1 MGSAKRGIMPRK
13 SRIDAPGALHHIIV
27 RGIERQKIFSDD
39 TDRNNFIDRV
49 GGIATETN
57 TACYAWALIP
67 NHFHLLLRT
76 GQVPVATVMRRLL
89 TGHAGYFNKRHRR
102 SGHLFQNRYKSIL
115 CQEDAYLLELV
126 RYIHL
131 NPLRA
136 KIIYDYK
143 ALKKYPFSGH
153 SALMGKFKRGWQDT
167 DWVLKLFCHRLS
179 TARQRYHGF
188 VEKGISMG
196 RRMDLTGG
204 GLIRS
209 MGGWQAVKAMRKAK
223 VFEKS
228 DERIL
233 GDGDFV
239 EQVLSAANEQMD
251 RKNFLIAKGYNLEI
265 IADKVSSAME
275 IDASEI
281 WKSGKSRSRVAA
293 RSLFCFWAVREL
305 GISMSKLSRRL
316 SLSLTGVSQSVIRGE
331 KIAETNGYKLIG
343 N

>member
-1 MGSAKRGIMPRK
+1 MPRK

-27 RGIERQKIFSDD
+27 RGIERRKVFADD
-39 TDRNNFIDRV
+39 MDRNNFVDRLSAIV
-49 GGIATETN
+49 TDTN

-67 NHFHLLLRT
+67 NHFHLFLRT

-115 CQEDAYLLELV
+115 CQEDTYLLKLV

-136 KIIYDYK
+136 KIIQDDK
-143 ALKKYPFSGH
+143 ELKKYPFSGH
-153 SALMGKFKRGWQDT
+153 SALMGKLKRGWQDT
-167 DWVLKLFCHRLS
+167 DWILKLFDHRLP
-179 TARQRYHGF
+179 TARRRYHAF
-188 VEKGISMG
+188 VEKGISTG
-196 RRMDLTGG
+196 RRKDLTGG

-209 MGGWQAVKAMRKAK
+209 MGGWQAVKSMRKAK
-223 VFEKS
+223 IFEKS

-233 GDGDFV
+233 GDGNFV

-251 RKNFLIAKGYNLEI
+251 RKNILIAKGYNLEM
-265 IADKVSSAME
+265 IANKIGSVME

-281 WKSGKSRSRVAA
+281 YKSGKSRSRVAA

-305 GISMSKLSRRL
+305 GISMTELSRRL
-316 SLSLTGVSQSVIRGE
+316 NLSLSGVSQSVIRGE
-331 KIAETNGYKLIG
+331 KIVEANGFKLLEY
-343 N
+343 